1 MNRITD
7 LSTKDLLKLSDDDI
21 ERYIQIE
28 LMHEGIVVPPLP
40 QKPNQFALAK
50 TVKVWRIQSG
60 GITLCTFPTQEIAQA
75 VLTAGQ
81 GQFMTEDYIYSV
93 GYDKKFMVCRD
104 NCVIIAE
111 DTYDEQDLRRYEKQ
125 LAQAKTAQEDYEDAM
140 RVYNDASIKSIDL
153 HSRVL
158 DAVNKARRSHAK
170 AVQLANTFNK
180 YTILA
185 NGDRQTAVNFLL
197 QICSQEDIDEAN
209 ELLPDDDK
217 IPAAC
222 K

>member
-40 QKPNQFALAK
+40 QKPEQFVLAK
-50 TVKVWRIQSG
+50 TVKVWRIQANG
-60 GITLCTFPTQEIAQA
+60 TNLCTFPTQEIAQA
-75 VLTAGQ
+75 VLTASQ
-81 GQFMTEDYIYSV
+81 NQFMAEDYIYSA
-93 GYDKKFMVCRD
+93 GYDKNFMVCR
-104 NCVIIAE
+104 NNYVIVAE
-111 DTYDEQDLRRYEKQ
+111 DTYDERDLRRYEKQ
-125 LAQAKTAQEDYEDAM
+125 LAQANTAQEDYEKAM
-140 RVYNDASIKSIDL
+140 LVYKDASKKSIDL

-158 DAVNKARRSHAK
+158 DVVNKARRSHAK